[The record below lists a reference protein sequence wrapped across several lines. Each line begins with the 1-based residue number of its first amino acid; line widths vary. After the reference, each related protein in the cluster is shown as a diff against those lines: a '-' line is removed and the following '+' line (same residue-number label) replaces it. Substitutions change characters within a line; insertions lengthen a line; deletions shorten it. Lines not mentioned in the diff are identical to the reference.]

1 MFTLAFHIV
10 AIGILAAIVWS
21 IAYGRGV
28 RAGERRLRRLM
39 DQDPGAAPEETTGK

>member
-10 AIGILAAIVWS
+10 AIGILSAIVWS

-28 RAGERRLRRLM
+28 RAGERRLRRQM
-39 DQDPGAAPEETTGK
+39 EHNGEASPDTPR